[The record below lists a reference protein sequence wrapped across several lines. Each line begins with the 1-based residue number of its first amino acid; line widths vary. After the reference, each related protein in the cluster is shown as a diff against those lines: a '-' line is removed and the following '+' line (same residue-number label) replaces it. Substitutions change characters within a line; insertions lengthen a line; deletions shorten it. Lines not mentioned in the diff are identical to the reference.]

1 MKQKALDRVFVWGFL
16 FLYLLVATISFC
28 HAVQF
33 FNIGNVQWMSIV
45 LAFSFELGLALSLA
59 AILLSEKNKS
69 NVLPWILMTVLTL
82 VQVVGNVYSTFKYIS
97 LSEVEYYQYLAKP
110 LLFFIEDVEENTIQV
125 IVSWI
130 IGAILPIIALMMTD
144 MVATNIKN
152 SSGAEESSV
161 PAEDKPIPVP
171 KNKEDDNILSYM
183 KEDGTPIW
191 EKSPEDKKAEIPKPI
206 QKPVPQQK
214 PTVKSSNHV
223 TNKTEPVGN
232 IDNIDNTNKHVAN
245 TPYFRG
251 PETKRK

>member
-152 SSGAEESSV
+152 SSGTEEPSV
-161 PAEDKPIPVP
+161 PPEDKPVPVP

-191 EKSPEDKKAEIPKPI
+191 EKGPEDKKAEIPKPV

-214 PTVKSSNHV
+214 PAVKSSNHV

-232 IDNIDNTNKHVAN
+232 IDNVDNTNKHVAN